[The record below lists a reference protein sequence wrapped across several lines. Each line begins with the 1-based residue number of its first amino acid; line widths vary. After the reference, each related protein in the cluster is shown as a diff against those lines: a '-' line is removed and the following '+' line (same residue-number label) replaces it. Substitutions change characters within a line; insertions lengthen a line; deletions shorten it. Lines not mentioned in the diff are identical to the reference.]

1 MQQSVLG
8 HLAAVMTGMTME
20 CRGYIQR
27 RISYEIA
34 IAEDWVY
41 LLGTLETN

>member
-8 HLAAVMTGMTME
+8 HLAAVMTGMTKS

-27 RISYEIA
+27 CISYDST
-34 IAEDWVY
+34 IAEYWVY
-41 LLGTLETN
+41 LLGYTGD

>member
-8 HLAAVMTGMTME
+8 HLAAVMTGMTMT

-27 RISYEIA
+27 RISYEST
-34 IAEDWVY
+34 IAEDWVH
-41 LLGTLETN
+41 LLGYTGD